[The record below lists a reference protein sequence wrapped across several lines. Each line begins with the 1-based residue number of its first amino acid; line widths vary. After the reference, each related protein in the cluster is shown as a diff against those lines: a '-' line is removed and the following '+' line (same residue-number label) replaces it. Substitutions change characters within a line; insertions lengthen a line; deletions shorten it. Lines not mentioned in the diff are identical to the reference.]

1 MPRPWNE
8 TYIPMLQQP
17 KPQANKNH
25 EDDGYYVGHVGKWGV
40 NWMPGGPI
48 DFNEEYEG
56 SHYMDIPLPAQTPG
70 GPTKAHV
77 TKKNEKHALQF
88 LKSPNRPRDRPFY
101 LGVHFFATHAE
112 DSSEGQYFPQEQSS
126 STLYVNDTIPVPST
140 AGDEYYAKMPY
151 FFDELNEGRVRYKW
165 RYDTFEKQ
173 QRMMKNMYR
182 MATEVDTTIG
192 AILKELL
199 ALYYTESIRVPL
211 IIVDPR
217 MSVESRGTTN
227 ADLTLNID
235 LAPTILSAAGIEVPE
250 FMQGRDISD
259 LYLHTNTGGG
269 GEGVSP
275 PWRTDFLYEHPVI
288 DRKEYIPASEAL
300 VRKDLKYFEWPDCNV
315 SQLFDLRSDP
325 GEVHDLINDT
335 NYKAH

>member
-1 MPRPWNE
+1 
-8 TYIPMLQQP
+8 
-17 KPQANKNH
+17 
-25 EDDGYYVGHVGKWGV
+25 
-40 NWMPGGPI
+40 MPGGPI

-70 GPTKAHV
+70 GPTKRHV
-77 TKKNEKHALQF
+77 TKENERHALRF

-126 STLYVNDTIPVPST
+126 STLYVNDTIPVPPT

-192 AILKELL
+192 AILKELYQQDEL
-199 ALYYTESIRVPL
+199 SNTV
-211 IIVDPR
+211 IIF
-217 MSVESRGTTN
+217 TTDN
-227 ADLTLNID
+227 GNFHGEHGMADKWY
-235 LAPTILSAAGIEVPE
+235 PH
-250 FMQGRDISD
+250 Q
-259 LYLHTNTGGG
+259 
-269 GEGVSP
+269 
-275 PWRTDFLYEHPVI
+275 
-288 DRKEYIPASEAL
+288 
-300 VRKDLKYFEWPDCNV
+300 
-315 SQLFDLRSDP
+315 
-325 GEVHDLINDT
+325 
-335 NYKAH
+335 